1 MKLYDNDGNEI
12 ELISSKQ
19 TELANMS
26 GALIYPT
33 IRNDNFDMSN
43 YGVVYMFSQFP
54 NDYSSSANNY
64 KVNAVT
70 SQDIFDTFYEDYLG
84 WNGNLCVTKK
94 LLGHDTSGI
103 YPVWEYDF
111 KPKQAKRKILL
122 TSGVHGHE
130 ITAVFGVARWIK
142 EYMESNEPVF
152 EYLRSNV
159 QVCVIPVV
167 DPWAFNHTPE
177 KTYANSRGVNPNR
190 NYNTWD
196 NTWYDFPVYTP
207 EQNEWNVK
215 GEYPWSEEETRIV
228 TEFVKNNS
236 DAVFYIDCH
245 TGIGWKNSRTGE
257 WPGEVWIYQSSDN
270 PLNNKIEGAFNSLV
284 SHYQTYSG
292 GANATGLRYMDD
304 DTFINGYYFQNNVGV
319 PMMTL
324 EMGQGKNGSVVWGS
338 LSPYN
343 NPQMIVEYTKQLHGF
358 IVGQL
363 K

>member
-1 MKLYDNDGNEI
+1 MILYDNDGNEI
-12 ELISSKQ
+12 EFVDSQ
-19 TELANMS
+19 YTELENMS
-26 GALIYPT
+26 SANIKPT
-33 IRNDNFDMSN
+33 IWNDDFDMSG
-43 YGVVYMFSQFP
+43 YDVIHTFSPFQ
-54 NDYSSSANNY
+54 NDYSCSASNFRI
-64 KVNAVT
+64 NAVT
-70 SQDIFDTFYEDYLG
+70 SQDIFDTFYDGYLG
-84 WNGNLCVTKK
+84 WNGDLCVTKK
-94 LLGHDTSGI
+94 LLGYDTSGI

-122 TSGVHGHE
+122 TSGVHGYE

-142 EYMESNEPVF
+142 EYMESSEPIF

-159 QVCVIPVV
+159 HVCVIPVAS
-167 DPWAFNHTPE
+167 PWAFNHAPE

-196 NTWYDFPVYTP
+196 DKWATFPIYTP

-215 GEYPWSEEETRIV
+215 GEYPWSEAETRIL

-236 DAVFYIDCH
+236 DASFYIDCH
-245 TGIGWKNSRTGE
+245 TGIGWKTPTTNE
-257 WPGEVWIYQSSDN
+257 WPGEVWVYQSTKN
-270 PLNNKIEGAFNSLV
+270 PLNDKIVDAFNSLV
-284 SHYQTYSG
+284 NHYKTYSG
-292 GANATGLRYMDD
+292 GTNASGLRHLDD
-304 DTFINGYYFQNNVGV
+304 NTFINGYYFQDNLGV
-319 PMMTL
+319 PLLTL
-324 EMGQGKNGSVVWGS
+324 EMGNGKNGSVVWGS